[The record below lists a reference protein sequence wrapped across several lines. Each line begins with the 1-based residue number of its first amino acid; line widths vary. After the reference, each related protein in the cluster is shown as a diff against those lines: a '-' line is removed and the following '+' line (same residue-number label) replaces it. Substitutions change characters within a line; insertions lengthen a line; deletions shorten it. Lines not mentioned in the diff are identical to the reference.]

1 MCVLKICLIH
11 NTKPSP
17 LKMEAKQRRIFGG
30 DMFYDCN
37 CGNIYLE
44 KCYSGS
50 VKLVKPIFRIIN
62 FINLCVKGYNIYTAF
77 LTFQVRLEFCEQAEV
92 KKQKIH
98 DDFVTVHFHYHITQ
112 TLSISSKGSSSLSLD
127 ALTLSLEMLHESP
140 KASTVCS
147 TYSTEELCGQRFIM

>member
-92 KKQKIH
+92 KNRKSMTI
-98 DDFVTVHFHYHITQ
+98 
-112 TLSISSKGSSSLSLD
+112 LSQYIFTNILLR
-127 ALTLSLEMLHESP
+127 LCQFLP
-140 KASTVCS
+140 KDLLL
-147 TYSTEELCGQRFIM
+147 YP